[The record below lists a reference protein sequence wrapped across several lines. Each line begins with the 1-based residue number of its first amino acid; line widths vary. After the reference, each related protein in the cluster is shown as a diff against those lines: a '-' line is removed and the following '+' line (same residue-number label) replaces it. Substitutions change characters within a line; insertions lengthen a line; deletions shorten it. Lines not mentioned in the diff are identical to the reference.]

1 MSHSLQFSGVPAA
14 QITIDGGY
22 TRIKI
27 IAPIEYQSVLVKKLY
42 DAGAIVR
49 RSGAYSDPQMFPKCD
64 LTRTLITAEIPVDRV
79 DAVLER
85 KADPSPTTKEARE
98 AAERVKAVVGTWDPE
113 QIANLPM
120 AGPEIITAWQKDL
133 LTIVNYTLFTT
144 CTVEA
149 TQASQAELAQ

>member
-1 MSHSLQFSGVPAA
+1 MSHSFQIRGTPAA

-27 IAPIEYQSVLVKKLY
+27 VAPIERQHAIVQRLI
-42 DAGAIVR
+42 DAGAIII

-79 DAVLER
+79 GAVLER
-85 KADPSPTTKEARE
+85 KADPSLTTKEARE
-98 AAERVKAVVGTWDPE
+98 AAERVKAVVGTWDQE
-113 QIANLPM
+113 QIASLPM
-120 AGPEIITAWQKDL
+120 AGPEVVTAWQKDL